1 MVIKNAKKLYQKLN
15 EERKKS
21 LQQNYHNLLQSEFKK
36 YPKPTKA
43 DISKYINGGDLQQ
56 NDIVRIL
63 SADVQTVH
71 PVSEHYVLQHW
82 DNDPSKTRLA
92 TCTRETLLAAISG
105 MPEITKCNDL
115 FDT

>member
-1 MVIKNAKKLYQKLN
+1 MTIKNAKKLYQKLN
-15 EERKKS
+15 EERKKHENDFKKHEDDFKKHEAQS

-36 YPKPTKA
+36 YPKPTKS

-71 PVSEHYVLQHW
+71 PVSEH
-82 DNDPSKTRLA
+82 
-92 TCTRETLLAAISG
+92 
-105 MPEITKCNDL
+105 
-115 FDT
+115 